1 MPLNEEIKLVE
12 YIRDPATKTPY
23 GNMVATI
30 IEHEGEKVIS
40 VGVAI
45 CNTNKDK
52 FSKNEGNLLALNRAK
67 NPSIPYN
74 NLPAYTEKVNKQKL
88 VPANNNA
95 ELVRTFV
102 YRCFSYFKEYDTI
115 LVCGVAATRTK

>member
-12 YIRDPATKTPY
+12 YIRDPTTKTPY

-30 IEHEGEKVIS
+30 IEHKGKKVIS
-40 VGVAI
+40 IGVAI

-67 NPSIPYN
+67 NPSIYYG
-74 NLPAYTEKVNKQKL
+74 LPACTEKVNKQKL
-88 VPANNNA
+88 VPTNNNV
-95 ELVRTFV
+95 EIVRTFA

>member
-23 GNMVATI
+23 GNMVATV
-30 IEHEGEKVIS
+30 IEYKGEKVIS
-40 VGVAI
+40 IGVAI

-67 NPSIPYN
+67 NPSIYYD
-74 NLPAYTEKVNKQKL
+74 LPACTEKVNKQKL
-88 VPANNNA
+88 VPTNNNA
-95 ELVRTFV
+95 KRVGTFI
-102 YRCFSYFKEYDTI
+102 YRCFNYFKEYNTV

>member
-23 GNMVATI
+23 GNMVATV
-30 IEHEGEKVIS
+30 IEHKGEKVI
-40 VGVAI
+40 GIGIAI

-67 NPSIPYN
+67 NPSIYYD
-74 NLPAYTEKVNKQKL
+74 LPAWTEKVNKQKL
-88 VPANNNA
+88 VLANNNA
-95 ELVRTFV
+95 ELVHTFV

-115 LVCGVAATRTK
+115 IVYGMITFRPK

>member
-23 GNMVATI
+23 GNMVATV
-30 IEHEGEKVIS
+30 IEHEGEEVIGI
-40 VGVAI
+40 GVAI

-52 FSKNEGNLLALNRAK
+52 FSKNEGNLLALSRAK
-67 NPSIPYN
+67 NPSISYT
-74 NLPAYTEKVNKQKL
+74 LPVCTEKVNKQKL

-115 LVCGVAATRTK
+115 LVCGVTATKTK

>member
-30 IEHEGEKVIS
+30 IEYKGKKVIS
-40 VGVAI
+40 IGVAI

-67 NPSIPYN
+67 NLSICYDP
-74 NLPAYTEKVNKQKL
+74 PIYTEKVNKQKL
-88 VPANNNA
+88 VPPNNNA
-95 ELVRTFV
+95 ERVRTFA

-115 LVCGVAATRTK
+115 LVCGVGATRAK

>member
-30 IEHEGEKVIS
+30 IEHKGEKVIS
-40 VGVAI
+40 IGVAI

-52 FSKNEGNLLALNRAK
+52 FSKNEGNLLALSRAK
-67 NPSIPYN
+67 NPSISYT
-74 NLPAYTEKVNKQKL
+74 LPVYTEKVSKQKL

-95 ELVRTFV
+95 ELVHTFV
-102 YRCFSYFKEYDTI
+102 CRCFSYFKEYDTI
-115 LVCGVAATRTK
+115 LVCGMITFRPK

>member
-67 NPSIPYN
+67 NPSISYA
-74 NLPAYTEKVNKQKL
+74 LPVYTEKVNKQKL
-88 VPANNNA
+88 VPVNDNA
-95 ELVRTFV
+95 ELIRTFA

-115 LVCGVAATRTK
+115 LVCGMTISRPK

>member
-23 GNMVATI
+23 GNMIATV
-30 IEHEGEKVIS
+30 IEHEGEEVIS

-52 FSKNEGNLLALNRAK
+52 FSKNKGNLLALNRAK
-67 NPSIPYN
+67 NPSISYT
-74 NLPAYTEKVNKQKL
+74 LPVHTEKVNKQKL

-95 ELVRTFV
+95 EIVRTFA

-115 LVCGVAATRTK
+115 LVCGVAAIRTK

>member
-23 GNMVATI
+23 GNMVATV
-30 IEHEGEKVIS
+30 IEHKGKKVIS

-67 NPSIPYN
+67 NPSIYYDIPVC
-74 NLPAYTEKVNKQKL
+74 TEKVNKQKL

-95 ELVRTFV
+95 EIVRTFV
-102 YRCFSYFKEYDTI
+102 YRCFSYFKEYNTI
-115 LVCGVAATRTK
+115 LVRGVGAARSK

>member
-30 IEHEGEKVIS
+30 TEYEGEKIIS
-40 VGVAI
+40 IGVAI

-67 NPSIPYN
+67 NPSITYDP
-74 NLPAYTEKVNKQKL
+74 PICTEKVNKRKL
-88 VPANNNA
+88 VPPNNNA
-95 ELVRTFV
+95 ERVRTFA
-102 YRCFSYFKEYDTI
+102 YRCFDYFKEYNTI
-115 LVCGVAATRTK
+115 LVCGMVTFRSK

>member
-30 IEHEGEKVIS
+30 IEHEGKKVIS

-67 NPSIPYN
+67 NPSIYYD
-74 NLPAYTEKVNKQKL
+74 LPVYTEKVNKQKL
-88 VPANNNA
+88 VLANNNA

-115 LVCGVAATRTK
+115 LVCGVAAIRAK

>member
-30 IEHEGEKVIS
+30 TEYKGEKVIGI
-40 VGVAI
+40 GVAI

-52 FSKNEGNLLALNRAK
+52 FSKNEGNLLALSRAK
-67 NPSIPYN
+67 NPSISYT
-74 NLPAYTEKVNKQKL
+74 LPVHTEKVNKQKL

-95 ELVRTFV
+95 EIVRTFA
-102 YRCFSYFKEYDTI
+102 YRCFSYFKEYNTI
-115 LVCGVAATRTK
+115 LVCGMVVFRPK

>member
-12 YIRDPATKTPY
+12 YIRDPATKIPY

-30 IEHEGEKVIS
+30 IEHKGKKVIS

-67 NPSIPYN
+67 NPSIYYN
-74 NLPAYTEKVNKQKL
+74 LHLYTEKVNKRKL
-88 VPANNNA
+88 VPPNNNV
-95 ELVRTFV
+95 ERVRTFV
-102 YRCFSYFKEYDTI
+102 CRCFDYFKEYDTI
-115 LVCGVAATRTK
+115 LVCGVMTAGTK

>member
-23 GNMVATI
+23 GNMIATV
-30 IEHEGEKVIS
+30 IEHEGEEVIS
-40 VGVAI
+40 IGVAI

-67 NPSIPYN
+67 NPLIPYT
-74 NLPAYTEKVNKQKL
+74 LPVYTEKVNKQKL

-115 LVCGVAATRTK
+115 LVCGVAATRAK

>member
-30 IEHEGEKVIS
+30 TEYEGEKVIGI
-40 VGVAI
+40 GVAI

-52 FSKNEGNLLALNRAK
+52 FSKNEGNLLALSRAK
-67 NPSIPYN
+67 NPTISYS
-74 NLPAYTEKVNKQKL
+74 LPVYTEKVNKQKL
-88 VPANNNA
+88 VPTNDNA
-95 ELVRTFV
+95 KLVRTFA

-115 LVCGVAATRTK
+115 LVCGMATFRPK

>member
-23 GNMVATI
+23 GNMVATV

-67 NPSIPYN
+67 NPSIYYA
-74 NLPAYTEKVNKQKL
+74 LPARTEKVNKQKL

-102 YRCFSYFKEYDTI
+102 YRCFSYFKEYDTVI
-115 LVCGVAATRTK
+115 VCGVAATRVK

>member
-1 MPLNEEIKLVE
+1 MPLNKEIKLVE

-30 IEHEGEKVIS
+30 TEYEGKKVIS
-40 VGVAI
+40 IGVAI

-67 NPSIPYN
+67 NPSIYYD
-74 NLPAYTEKVNKQKL
+74 LPACTEKVNKQKL
-88 VPANNNA
+88 VPTNNNA

-115 LVCGVAATRTK
+115 LVCGVTATRAK

>member
-30 IEHEGEKVIS
+30 PEYAGEKVIS

-52 FSKNEGNLLALNRAK
+52 FSKNEGNLLALSRAK
-67 NPSIPYN
+67 NPSIYYT
-74 NLPAYTEKVNKQKL
+74 LPVYTEKVNKQKL
-88 VPANNNA
+88 VPANDNA
-95 ELVRTFV
+95 ELVRTFA
-102 YRCFSYFKEYDTI
+102 YRCFDYFKEYNTI
-115 LVCGVAATRTK
+115 LVCGVTAIRTK

>member
-30 IEHEGEKVIS
+30 TEYEGKKVIS
-40 VGVAI
+40 IGVAI

-67 NPSIPYN
+67 NPSIYYD
-74 NLPAYTEKVNKQKL
+74 LPACTEKVNKQKL

-95 ELVRTFV
+95 ELVHTFV

>member
-23 GNMVATI
+23 GNMIATV
-30 IEHEGEKVIS
+30 IEHEGEEVIS

-52 FSKNEGNLLALNRAK
+52 FSKNEGNLLALSRAK
-67 NPSIPYN
+67 NPSISYT
-74 NLPAYTEKVNKQKL
+74 LHVHTEKVNKQKL
-88 VPANNNA
+88 VPTNNNA
-95 ELVRTFV
+95 ERVRTFV

-115 LVCGVAATRTK
+115 LVCGVTATKAK

>member
-30 IEHEGEKVIS
+30 TEYEGEEVIS
-40 VGVAI
+40 IGVAI

-67 NPSIPYN
+67 NPSISYT
-74 NLPAYTEKVNKQKL
+74 LPVHTEKVNKQKL

-95 ELVRTFV
+95 EIVRTFA

-115 LVCGVAATRTK
+115 LVCGMVIFRFK

>member
-23 GNMVATI
+23 GNMIATV
-30 IEHEGEKVIS
+30 IEHEGEEVIS

-67 NPSIPYN
+67 NPSISYT
-74 NLPAYTEKVNKQKL
+74 LPVHTEKVNKQKL

-95 ELVRTFV
+95 ELVHTFV

>member
-30 IEHEGEKVIS
+30 TEYEGEKVIGI
-40 VGVAI
+40 GVAI

-52 FSKNEGNLLALNRAK
+52 FSKNEGNLLALSRAK
-67 NPSIPYN
+67 NPTISYT
-74 NLPAYTEKVNKQKL
+74 LPVYTEKVNKQKL

-95 ELVRTFV
+95 ELVHTFV
-102 YRCFSYFKEYDTI
+102 YRCFSYFKEYNTI
-115 LVCGVAATRTK
+115 LVCGMATFRPK

>member
-30 IEHEGEKVIS
+30 TEYEGEEVIGI
-40 VGVAI
+40 GVAI

-67 NPSIPYN
+67 NPSIYYD
-74 NLPAYTEKVNKQKL
+74 LPVYTEKVNKQKL

-95 ELVRTFV
+95 ELVHTFV

-115 LVCGVAATRTK
+115 LICGVAATRTK

>member
-30 IEHEGEKVIS
+30 IEHEGEKFIS

-67 NPSIPYN
+67 NPSIYYD
-74 NLPAYTEKVNKQKL
+74 LPACTEKVNKQKL

-95 ELVRTFV
+95 ERVHTFV

>member
-30 IEHEGEKVIS
+30 TEYEGEEVIGI
-40 VGVAI
+40 GVAI

-52 FSKNEGNLLALNRAK
+52 FSKNEGNLLALSRAK
-67 NPSIPYN
+67 NPSISYT
-74 NLPAYTEKVNKQKL
+74 LPVHTEKVNKQKL

-95 ELVRTFV
+95 EIVRTFA

-115 LVCGVAATRTK
+115 LVCGMVIFRFK

>member
-1 MPLNEEIKLVE
+1 MPLNEEIKLIE

-30 IEHEGEKVIS
+30 TEYEGEEVIGI
-40 VGVAI
+40 GVAI

-67 NPSIPYN
+67 NPSIYYD
-74 NLPAYTEKVNKQKL
+74 LPACTEKVNKQKL

-95 ELVRTFV
+95 ELVRTFA
-102 YRCFSYFKEYDTI
+102 YRCFSYFKGYDTI
-115 LVCGVAATRTK
+115 LVCGMVTFRPK

>member
-30 IEHEGEKVIS
+30 TEYEGEKVIGI
-40 VGVAI
+40 GVAI

-52 FSKNEGNLLALNRAK
+52 FSKNEGTLLALSRAK
-67 NPSIPYN
+67 NPSISYT
-74 NLPAYTEKVNKQKL
+74 LPVHTEKVNKQKL

-95 ELVRTFV
+95 EIVHTFV

-115 LVCGVAATRTK
+115 LVRGIAAIRVK

>member
-30 IEHEGEKVIS
+30 IEHKGKKVIS
-40 VGVAI
+40 IGVAI

-52 FSKNEGNLLALNRAK
+52 FSKNEGNLLALSRAK

-74 NLPAYTEKVNKQKL
+74 LPACTEKVNKQKL
-88 VPANNNA
+88 VPTNNNA
-95 ELVRTFV
+95 ERVHTFA

-115 LVCGVAATRTK
+115 LVYGMVTFRPK

>member
-1 MPLNEEIKLVE
+1 MPLNEEILVE

-23 GNMVATI
+23 GNMVAAIT
-30 IEHEGEKVIS
+30 EYEGEEVIGI
-40 VGVAI
+40 GVAI

-52 FSKNEGNLLALNRAK
+52 FSKNEGNLLALSRAK
-67 NPSIPYN
+67 NPSISYT
-74 NLPAYTEKVNKQKL
+74 LPVHTEKVNKQKL

-115 LVCGVAATRTK
+115 LVCGVTAIRTK

>member
-30 IEHEGEKVIS
+30 IEHEGKKVIS

-52 FSKNEGNLLALNRAK
+52 FSKNEGSLLALNRAK
-67 NPSIPYN
+67 NPSIYYD
-74 NLPAYTEKVNKQKL
+74 LPTYTEKVNKQKL
-88 VPANNNA
+88 VPTNNNA
-95 ELVRTFV
+95 EIVHTFA

-115 LVCGVAATRTK
+115 LVCGVAATRAK

>member
-30 IEHEGEKVIS
+30 TEYKGEKVIGI
-40 VGVAI
+40 GVAI

-52 FSKNEGNLLALNRAK
+52 FSKNEGNLLALSRAK
-67 NPSIPYN
+67 NPTIPYS
-74 NLPAYTEKVNKQKL
+74 LPVYTEKVNKQKL
-88 VPANNNA
+88 VPTNNNA
-95 ELVRTFV
+95 EWVDTFV

-115 LVCGVAATRTK
+115 LVCGMVTFRPK

>member
-30 IEHEGEKVIS
+30 TEYEGEEVIGI
-40 VGVAI
+40 GVAI

-67 NPSIPYN
+67 NPSIYYD
-74 NLPAYTEKVNKQKL
+74 LPVYTEKVNKQKL
-88 VPANNNA
+88 VPANNNV
-95 ELVRTFV
+95 EIVRTFV

-115 LVCGVAATRTK
+115 LVCGMVTFRPK

>member
-30 IEHEGEKVIS
+30 IEHEGKKVIS

-52 FSKNEGNLLALNRAK
+52 FSKNEGNLLALSRAK
-67 NPSIPYN
+67 NPSISYT
-74 NLPAYTEKVNKQKL
+74 LPVHTEKVNKQKL

-95 ELVRTFV
+95 ELVHTFV

-115 LVCGVAATRTK
+115 LVCGVTATRAK

>member
-30 IEHEGEKVIS
+30 TEYEGEEVIS

-67 NPSIPYN
+67 NPSIQYD
-74 NLPAYTEKVNKQKL
+74 LPTCTEKVNKQKL
-88 VPANNNA
+88 VPTNNNA

>member
-30 IEHEGEKVIS
+30 IEHEGKEVI
-40 VGVAI
+40 GIGIAI

-67 NPSIPYN
+67 NPSIYYD
-74 NLPAYTEKVNKQKL
+74 LPVHTEKVNKQKL
-88 VPANNNA
+88 VPANNNNV
-95 ELVRTFV
+95 EIVRTFI

-115 LVCGVAATRTK
+115 LVCGMITFRPK

>member
-30 IEHEGEKVIS
+30 TEYKGEKVIGI
-40 VGVAI
+40 GVAI

-52 FSKNEGNLLALNRAK
+52 FSKNEGTLLALSRAK
-67 NPSIPYN
+67 NPSISYT
-74 NLPAYTEKVNKQKL
+74 LPVHTEKVNKQKL

-95 ELVRTFV
+95 EIVRTFA
-102 YRCFSYFKEYDTI
+102 YRCFSYFKEYNTI
-115 LVCGVAATRTK
+115 LVCGMVVFRPK